1 MTAPLRDRWR
11 ILREGLLFTDRAFPA
26 ILTTG
31 YALSFG
37 LMAFIPARFWDD
49 LQIFNNPDIVG
60 MSRRSGILIGGLFL
74 QAMVSLPHPDLMVRL
89 LVLIVFLSSALLVR
103 SLMKMLAL
111 TDERERNA
119 ITLIMAVSPLFLS
132 RFQIITSFYCTALL
146 LFCLGAWL
154 LASALISGRPLLRLP
169 AYLMLLLAFYIESF
183 LVLYAFLM
191 LLLLLAMPGK
201 KGPSFRG
208 LFERGLLLMRR
219 APEAFAL
226 PFLFFGLKTW
236 LTPATAEFTGY
247 NAVTAQGLLGALVS
261 WPIRTLDALI
271 AIPGGASLWLLFV
284 APLLLALVLILAPA
298 NRFKTLPVDD
308 DAHPGWQGLLVSCIG
323 AALAVFPY
331 AVVSRA
337 VSPYDFDDRN
347 QLTLL
352 LVAGSLLV
360 FAVRTFVRP
369 CLQWSVLAFLFCW
382 CVAVNAVTYWTIIR
396 DGHVQNAVVHA
407 IGENSAVRNQSS
419 FLVDTAGWPDLAR
432 RRTLSTAQ
440 LNCLMK
446 DAFGDETRFAAL
458 LSSRPFDWWREQNF
472 LNQYRN
478 VGTCFRDWRGGMP
491 ELLTI
496 QGDHTL
502 SFRQAVKLSLLHALM
517 PARYGRALEG
527 LSLVKVSL
535 SPMPAGLIT
544 APPR

>member
-1 MTAPLRDRWR
+1 MTALLRDRWR
-11 ILREGLLFTDRAFPA
+11 LLREGLLFTDRAFPA
-26 ILTTG
+26 VLTAG

-37 LMAFIPARFWDD
+37 LMVFIPARFWDD

-60 MSRRSGILIGGLFL
+60 MSRRSGILVGGIFL

-89 LVLIVFLSSALLVR
+89 LVLAVFLSSALLVR
-103 SLMKMLAL
+103 SLMTMLAL
-111 TDERERNA
+111 ADERERNA

-132 RFQIITSFYCTALL
+132 RFQIITSFYCAAFF

-169 AYLMLLLAFYIESF
+169 AYLILLLAFYIESF

-201 KGPSFRG
+201 KGSSFGDLR
-208 LFERGLLLMRR
+208 ERSIALMRR

-226 PFLFFGLKTW
+226 PFLFFVLKTW

-247 NAVTAQGLLGALVS
+247 NAVTAEGVLGALVA

-271 AIPGGASLWLLFV
+271 AIPGIAPLWLLFV
-284 APLLLALVLILAPA
+284 APFLLALLAMLAPA
-298 NRFKTLPVDD
+298 GHPKALPVED

-352 LVAGSLLV
+352 LAVGPLLL

-369 CLQWSVLAFLFCW
+369 CLQWSVVAFVLCW

-396 DGHVQNAVVHA
+396 DGHMQNAVVHA
-407 IGENSAVRNQSS
+407 IAENSAVRSQSS

-446 DAFGDETRFAAL
+446 DAFGDETRFAAA
-458 LSSRPFDWWREQNF
+458 LSSRPFDWRREQDF
-472 LNQYRN
+472 LMRYRN
-478 VGTCFRDWRGGMP
+478 VGSCFRDWRGGMP

-496 QGDHTL
+496 QGDHL
-502 SFRQAVKLSLLHALM
+502 SFRQTVKLSLIQALM
-517 PARYGRALEG
+517 PARYGRALDG

-535 SPMPAGLIT
+535 SPIPPGLI
-544 APPR
+544 AASPR